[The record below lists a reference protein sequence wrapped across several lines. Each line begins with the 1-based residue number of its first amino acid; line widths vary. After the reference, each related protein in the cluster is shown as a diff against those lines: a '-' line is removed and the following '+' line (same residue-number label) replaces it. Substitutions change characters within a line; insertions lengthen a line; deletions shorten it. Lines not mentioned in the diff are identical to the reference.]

1 MLTNVD
7 GIQFRY
13 VVTLHTQTVFTM
25 GSKCSEIKKF
35 HYTITTNSR
44 ALTRCINASYQVK
57 NILLIQ
63 CIYNTRSLM
72 WTFEVQLIFL
82 TESVVVYRDV
92 PGHPYLEVH
101 VVDVLGDQVN
111 ELLSKTLI

>member
-1 MLTNVD
+1 
-7 GIQFRY
+7 
-13 VVTLHTQTVFTM
+13 
-25 GSKCSEIKKF
+25 
-35 HYTITTNSR
+35 
-44 ALTRCINASYQVK
+44 
-57 NILLIQ
+57 
-63 CIYNTRSLM
+63 M

-111 ELLSKTLI
+111 ELLSKTLIWKQPSIDACKLLYFWTLSIAFSFI